1 MQSKSKTFKRVLV
14 VEDDPNLLDE
24 LRDLFEAEFETVM
37 LATDGGEAYVH
48 TVSEE
53 FDLIFTDQ
61 KMPGMSGLEL
71 ITRLRSEGKQTPVI
85 LSSSAAERED
95 LVKAMRLGINDFVE
109 KPYTP
114 DGLKQTL
121 YRNLEMIRR
130 QRRLVESQVEH
141 GINSPPAQQNR
152 RMLGLLQAV
161 HSSFKKVIG

>member
-1 MQSKSKTFKRVLV
+1 MKSKTFKRVLV
-14 VEDDPNLLDE
+14 VEDDPALLDE

-48 TVSEE
+48 SVRED
-53 FDLIFTDQ
+53 FDLIFTDH
-61 KMPGMSGLEL
+61 KMPGMTGLEL

-95 LVKAMRLGINDFVE
+95 LVKAMRLGINDFLE
-109 KPYTP
+109 KPYSP
-114 DGLKQTL
+114 ESLKQTL

-130 QRRLVESQVEH
+130 QRKLIASQVEH
-141 GINSPPAQQNR
+141 GVNSAPAMQDR